1 MVPYACGLV
10 LITLYQ
16 IVFEILQT
24 LKEPGCTVIEK
35 NSIEEVHLPM
45 DGSDDCSQ
53 RYWRNVIL
61 EHMYRSSSV
70 DETCIRGCIRKALVF
85 NHGTD
90 GTMVVKVTKVAVF
103 Y

>member
-1 MVPYACGLV
+1 MVLHACDLV
-10 LITLYQ
+10 LVNFYQ
-16 IVFEILQT
+16 IIFEISQT

-35 NSIEEVHLPM
+35 NSVEEVHLPM

-53 RYWRNVIL
+53 RHWRNVIL

-70 DETCIRGCIRKALVF
+70 DEGCIRVCIWKALVF
-85 NHGTD
+85 NHRTD
-90 GTMVVKVTKVAVF
+90 GTMVVKVTQVAVF